1 LMPNPILGVFL
12 HWLGGLASASFYV
25 PYRKVRGW
33 SWETYWLAGG
43 VVSWII
49 APWVMASLFSRDL
62 LTVLHQTPTAV
73 LGWCFLFGLLWGF
86 GGLTFGLT
94 MRYLGL
100 SLGMAV
106 ALGYTAVFG
115 TLVPPLFAGLPVAFA
130 NGDGFSGKLGAC
142 WSAFLAN
149 GHGLLS
155 QKSGVVIVIG
165 VGVCVL
171 GIVVAGAAGVSKE
184 RELSVEQQKEDI
196 PEFNLRLGLAVA
208 TFCGIMSA
216 CFAFG
221 LAAGD
226 PIKALALAH
235 GTSVM
240 YQGFP
245 VLIVVLSG
253 GFVTNCVW
261 CLILGAKNKSFAEY
275 TRIPAGREP
284 GSSMK
289 RNYILSAI
297 AGFTWYLQ
305 FFFYSM
311 GETQMGKKYGFSS
324 WTLHMASIIIF
335 STLWG
340 IALHEWR
347 GVGRRTKILVFLT
360 LLVLI
365 SSTAIVGYGNL
376 LSTR

>member
-1 LMPNPILGVFL
+1 MVPNPILGVFL

-25 PYRKVRGW
+25 PFRKVKGW
-33 SWETYWLAGG
+33 SWETYWLVGG
-43 VVSWII
+43 VVSWIV
-49 APWVMASLFSRDL
+49 APWLMASLLTHDLFS
-62 LTVLHQTPTAV
+62 VLHETPASTIWWAY
-73 LGWCFLFGLLWGF
+73 FFGVLWGL

-115 TLVPPLFAGLPVAFA
+115 TLIPPLFRGQFQ
-130 NGDGFSGKLGAC
+130 S
-142 WSAFLAN
+142 
-149 GHGLLS
+149 LLETR
-155 QKSGVVIVIG
+155 SGVVILTG
-165 VGVCVL
+165 VGICVL
-171 GIVVAGAAGVSKE
+171 GILFGGAAGVSKE
-184 RELSVEQQKEDI
+184 RELSPEQQKEDI
-196 PEFNLRLGLAVA
+196 PEFNLKLGLGVA

-226 PIKALALAH
+226 PIKLLTLQH
-235 GTSVM
+235 GTSTM
-240 YQGFP
+240 WQGLP
-245 VLIVVLSG
+245 VLIVVLAG
-253 GFVTNCVW
+253 GFTTNFVW
-261 CLILGAKNKSFAEY
+261 CAILNFRNRSFGEY
-275 TRIPAGREP
+275 MKIPAGRTEFP
-284 GSSMK
+284 SLF
-289 RNYILSAI
+289 RNYVLSAI

-305 FFFYSM
+305 FFFYTM

-347 GVGRRTKILVFLT
+347 GVGRRTKVLVFLT

-365 SSTAIVGYGNL
+365 SSTAVVGYGNL

>member
-1 LMPNPILGVFL
+1 MPMPIPNPILGVFL

-25 PYRKVRGW
+25 PYRKVKGW
-33 SWETYWLAGG
+33 SWETYWLVGG

-49 APWVMASLFSRDL
+49 APWIMAAIFSRDL
-62 LTVLHQTPTAV
+62 LTVLHQAPASTIW
-73 LGWCFLFGLLWGF
+73 WCILFGLLWGF

-115 TLVPPLFAGLPVAFA
+115 TLMPPIFHGQFHNLLQQR
-130 NGDGFSGKLGAC
+130 SG
-142 WSAFLAN
+142 
-149 GHGLLS
+149 
-155 QKSGVVIVIG
+155 IVILSG
-165 VGVCVL
+165 VGVCIL
-171 GIVVAGAAGVSKE
+171 GIVFAGMAGVSKE

-221 LAAGD
+221 LDAGG
-226 PIKALALAH
+226 PIKALSLAH

-240 YQGFP
+240 FQGLP
-245 VLIVVLSG
+245 VLIVVLTG
-253 GFVTNCVW
+253 GFTTNFIW
-261 CLILGAKNKSFAEY
+261 CMILSFRNKSYGEY
-275 TRIPAGREP
+275 LRIQP
-284 GSSMK
+284 GQPVTASQLG
-289 RNYILSAI
+289 NYILSAV

-347 GVGRRTKILVFLT
+347 GVGRRTKVLVFLT
-360 LLVLI
+360 LLVLV

>member
-1 LMPNPILGVFL
+1 LMPNPIFGVFL

-25 PYRKVRGW
+25 PYRKVKGW
-33 SWETYWLAGG
+33 SWETYWLVGG
-43 VVSWII
+43 LVSWIV
-49 APWVMASLFSRDL
+49 APWLMAAIFSRDL
-62 LTVLHQTPTAV
+62 LTVLHQAPTPV
-73 LGWCFLFGLLWGF
+73 LLWCILFGLLWGF

-115 TLVPPLFAGLPVAFA
+115 TLIPPIFHGQFRNLLEQR
-130 NGDGFSGKLGAC
+130 SG
-142 WSAFLAN
+142 
-149 GHGLLS
+149 
-155 QKSGVVIVIG
+155 IVILTG
-165 VGVCVL
+165 VCVCVL
-171 GIVVAGAAGVSKE
+171 GIVCAGMAGISKE
-184 RELSVEQQKEDI
+184 RELSVEQQKADI
-196 PEFNLRLGLAVA
+196 PEFNLRLGLVVA

-221 LAAGD
+221 LDAGG
-226 PIKALALAH
+226 PIKALSLAH
-235 GTSVM
+235 GTSTM
-240 YQGFP
+240 FQGLP
-245 VLIVVLSG
+245 VLIVVLTG
-253 GFVTNCVW
+253 GFTTNFVW
-261 CLILGAKNKSFAEY
+261 CMILSLRNRSFGEY
-275 TRIPAGREP
+275 LRMPP
-284 GSSMK
+284 GQPEAASQPS
-289 RNYILSAI
+289 NYILSAI

-347 GVGRRTKILVFLT
+347 GVGRRTRILVLLT
-360 LLVLI
+360 LLVLV